1 MTLFSSV
8 LPPHKMVAL
17 YQEQIDLM
25 RKIYQVP
32 SKVMQELHKQMSA
45 KHYYGFRIT
54 RSADDDVRNYLMN
67 LRQSHPSNDDGNML
81 AIKGIAD
88 AIKHIREFR
97 KDARGETYNVKDGKL
112 VSAEITKLELRMME
126 NDMAF
131 RDTMRHHFPKAY
143 NHVTIK
149 KRRPDERST
158 GTGIVLPLTAHLGET
173 LCPPYAWKWNVQ
185 NKGLDC
191 VESGKRR
198 YLVMDLQS
206 EPKDYLVKEG
216 IESFKATLVDFAFKH
231 RGRKFEPEVH
241 FDWWVLRKGTMED
254 DLVGVGKDIHS
265 AYALIDRRYNSRA
278 TSTLL
283 GD

>member
-1 MTLFSSV
+1 MTLFSNV

-17 YQEQIDLM
+17 YQEQIDMM

-32 SKVMQELHKQMSA
+32 SKVVQELHKQMTA
-45 KHYYGFRIT
+45 KHFYGFSINRNF
-54 RSADDDVRNYLMN
+54 DDDVRDYLMN
-67 LRQSHPSNDDGNML
+67 LRQSAPTKDESTML

-97 KDARGETYNVKDGKL
+97 ADARGETYNVKDGKIVCADL
-112 VSAEITKLELRMME
+112 DRLELRMME

-131 RDTMRHHFPKAY
+131 RDTMRSHFPKAY
-143 NHVTIK
+143 TNVTIK
-149 KRRPDERST
+149 KRRPNLNTES
-158 GTGIVLPLTAHLGET
+158 VYPLTSHLGET
-173 LCPPYAWKWNVQ
+173 LCPPYTWKWKVQ

-216 IESFKATLVDFAFKH
+216 IESFKATLVDFAFKN
-231 RGRKFEPEVH
+231 RGTKFQPEVH
-241 FDWWVLRKGTMED
+241 SDWWVLRKKTMED

-265 AYALIDRRYNSRA
+265 AYSLIERRYNSRA

>member
-1 MTLFSSV
+1 MTIFSNV

-17 YQEQIDLM
+17 YQEQIDMM

-32 SKVMQELHKQMSA
+32 SKVVQELHKQMTA
-45 KHYYGFRIT
+45 KHFYGFSIT
-54 RSADDDVRNYLMN
+54 RSMDDEVRDYLMN
-67 LRQSHPSNDDGNML
+67 LRQSAPTKDDSTML
-81 AIKGIAD
+81 AIKDIAD

-97 KDARGETYNVKDGKL
+97 ADARGETYNVKDGKIVCADL
-112 VSAEITKLELRMME
+112 DRLELRMME

-131 RDTMRHHFPKAY
+131 RDTMRSHFPKAY
-143 NHVTIK
+143 TNVTIK
-149 KRRPDERST
+149 KRRPNLNTES
-158 GTGIVLPLTAHLGET
+158 VYPLTAHLGET
-173 LCPPYAWKWNVQ
+173 LCPPYTWKWKVQ

-206 EPKDYLVKEG
+206 EPKDYLVEEG
-216 IESFKATLVDFAFKH
+216 IESFKALLVDFAFKR
-231 RGRKFEPEVH
+231 RGTKFQPEVH
-241 FDWWVLRKGTMED
+241 SDWWVLRKKTMED

-265 AYALIDRRYNSRA
+265 AYSLIERRYNSRA

>member
-1 MTLFSSV
+1 MTLFSNV

-17 YQEQIDLM
+17 YQEQIDMM

-32 SKVMQELHKQMSA
+32 SKVMHELHKQMTDR
-45 KHYYGFRIT
+45 HFYGFSINRNF
-54 RSADDDVRNYLMN
+54 DDDVRNYLMN
-67 LRQSHPSNDDGNML
+67 LRQSAPTKDEGHML

-97 KDARGETYNVKDGKL
+97 KDARGETYNVKDGNL

-131 RDTMRHHFPKAY
+131 RDTMRSHFPKAY
-143 NHVTIK
+143 NHVKIR
-149 KRRPDERST
+149 KRRPDKNYQAHS
-158 GTGIVLPLTAHLGET
+158 LTDHFGET

-185 NKGLDC
+185 NQGLDC

-198 YLVMDLQS
+198 YLVMDLKS
-206 EPKDYLVKEG
+206 EPKDYLVEEG
-216 IESFKATLVDFAFKH
+216 IESFKALLVDFAFKN
-231 RGRKFEPEVH
+231 RGTKFQPEVH
-241 FDWWVLRKGTMED
+241 SDWWVLRKKTMED

-265 AYALIDRRYNSRA
+265 AYSLIERRYNSRA

>member
-8 LPPHKMVAL
+8 LPPHKMVDL

-32 SKVMQELHKQMSA
+32 SKVMQELHKQMTA
-45 KHYYGFRIT
+45 RHFYGFSIT
-54 RSADDDVRNYLMN
+54 RSMDDDVRNYLMN
-67 LRQSHPSNDDGNML
+67 LRQSAPTKDDSTML

-112 VSAEITKLELRMME
+112 VCAEMDKLELRMMQ

-131 RDTMRHHFPKAY
+131 LDTMRHHFPKAY
-143 NHVTIK
+143 NNVTIK
-149 KRRPDERST
+149 KRRPDN
-158 GTGIVLPLTAHLGET
+158 VYPLTSHLGET
-173 LCPPYAWKWNVQ
+173 LCPPYTWKWKVQ
-185 NKGLDC
+185 NQGLDC

-198 YLVMDLQS
+198 YLVMDLKS
-206 EPKDYLVKEG
+206 EPKDYLVEEG

-231 RGRKFEPEVH
+231 RGTKFDPEVH
-241 FDWWVLRKGTMED
+241 FDWWVLRKKTMED

-265 AYALIDRRYNSRA
+265 AYSLIERRYNSRA

>member
-1 MTLFSSV
+1 MTLFSNV

-54 RSADDDVRNYLMN
+54 RSADDDVRDN
-67 LRQSHPSNDDGNML
+67 LKNIRQSHPSNDEGQML

-158 GTGIVLPLTAHLGET
+158 GTGIILPLTSHGGET

-185 NKGLDC
+185 NQGLDC

-198 YLVMDLQS
+198 YLVMNLQS

-231 RGRKFEPEVH
+231 RGTRFTPEVH

>member
-1 MTLFSSV
+1 
-8 LPPHKMVAL
+8 MVAL
-17 YQEQIDLM
+17 YQEQIDMM

-32 SKVMQELHKQMSA
+32 SKVMHELHKQMTD
-45 KHYYGFRIT
+45 KHFYGFSIN
-54 RSADDDVRNYLMN
+54 RSFEDDVKDYLMN
-67 LRQSHPSNDDGNML
+67 LRQSAPTKDDSTML

-97 KDARGETYNVKDGKL
+97 KEARGETYNVKDRKI

-131 RDTMRHHFPKAY
+131 RDTMRSHFPKAY
-143 NHVTIK
+143 TNVKIR
-149 KRRPDERST
+149 KRRPDAK
-158 GTGIVLPLTAHLGET
+158 GTGLPLPLTDHFGET

-185 NKGLDC
+185 NQGLDC

-198 YLVMDLQS
+198 YLVMDLKS

-216 IESFKATLVDFAFKH
+216 IESFKATLVDFAFKN
-231 RGRKFEPEVH
+231 RGTKFEPEVH
-241 FDWWVLRKGTMED
+241 RDWWVLRKKTMED

-265 AYALIDRRYNSRA
+265 AYSLIERRYNSRA

>member
-1 MTLFSSV
+1 MTLFSNV

-17 YQEQIDLM
+17 YQEQIDMM

-32 SKVMQELHKQMSA
+32 SKVVQELHKQMTA
-45 KHYYGFRIT
+45 KHFYGFSINRNF
-54 RSADDDVRNYLMN
+54 DDDVRDYLMN
-67 LRQSHPSNDDGNML
+67 LRQSAPTKDDSTML

-97 KDARGETYNVKDGKL
+97 ADARGETYNVKDGKL
-112 VSAEITKLELRMME
+112 VSVEITKLELRMME

-131 RDTMRHHFPKAY
+131 RDTMRSHFPKAY
-143 NHVTIK
+143 GRVNIK
-149 KRRPDERST
+149 KRRPDAK
-158 GTGIVLPLTAHLGET
+158 GTGLPLPLTDHFGET

-185 NKGLDC
+185 NQGLDC

-198 YLVMDLQS
+198 YLVMDLKS
-206 EPKDYLVKEG
+206 EPKDYLVEEG
-216 IESFKATLVDFAFKH
+216 IESFKATLVDFAFKR
-231 RGRKFEPEVH
+231 RGTKFDPEVH
-241 FDWWVLRKGTMED
+241 RDWWVLRKKTMED

-265 AYALIDRRYNSRA
+265 AYSLIERRYNSRA

>member
-1 MTLFSSV
+1 MTIFSNV

-17 YQEQIDLM
+17 YQEQIDMM

-32 SKVMQELHKQMSA
+32 SKVVQELHKQMTA
-45 KHYYGFRIT
+45 KHFYGFSINRNF
-54 RSADDDVRNYLMN
+54 DDDVRDYLMN
-67 LRQSHPSNDDGNML
+67 LRQSAPTKDESTML

-97 KDARGETYNVKDGKL
+97 ADARGETYNVKDGKIVCADL
-112 VSAEITKLELRMME
+112 DRLELRMME

-131 RDTMRHHFPKAY
+131 RDTMRSHFPKAY
-143 NHVTIK
+143 TNVTIK
-149 KRRPDERST
+149 KRRPNLNTES
-158 GTGIVLPLTAHLGET
+158 VYPLTAHLGET
-173 LCPPYAWKWNVQ
+173 LCPPYTWKWKVQ

-206 EPKDYLVKEG
+206 EPKDYLVEEG
-216 IESFKATLVDFAFKH
+216 IESFKALLVDFAFKR
-231 RGRKFEPEVH
+231 RGTKFQPEVH
-241 FDWWVLRKGTMED
+241 SDWWVLRKKTMED

-265 AYALIDRRYNSRA
+265 DYSLIERRYNSRA

>member
-8 LPPHKMVAL
+8 LNYRNMMDL

-32 SKVMQELHKQMSA
+32 SKVMKELHKQMTA
-45 KHYYGFRIT
+45 RHYYGFHVPRHG
-54 RSADDDVRNYLMN
+54 RADDDVVDYLMN
-67 LRQSHPSNDDGNML
+67 LRNSHPNKDESNML
-81 AIKGIAD
+81 VIKGIAD

-97 KDARGETYNVKDGKL
+97 KDTRGETYNVEDGKL
-112 VSAEITKLELRMME
+112 VSKELSKLELRMME
-126 NDMAF
+126 NDLAF
-131 RDTMRHHFPKAY
+131 LDTMRHNFPKAH
-143 NHVTIK
+143 NNVTIK
-149 KRRPDERST
+149 KRRPDN
-158 GTGIVLPLTAHLGET
+158 VYPLTSHLGET
-173 LCPPYAWKWNVQ
+173 LCPPYTWKWKVQ

-191 VESGKRR
+191 VESGKRK

-206 EPKDYLVKEG
+206 EPKDYLVEEG
-216 IESFKATLVDFAFKH
+216 IESYKATLVDFAFKR
-231 RGRKFEPEVH
+231 RGTKFEPEVH
-241 FDWWVLRKGTMED
+241 FDWWVLRKKTMED

-265 AYALIDRRYNSRA
+265 AYSLIERRYNSRA

>member
-1 MTLFSSV
+1 
-8 LPPHKMVAL
+8 MVAL
-17 YQEQIDLM
+17 YQEQIDMM

-32 SKVMQELHKQMSA
+32 SKVVQELHKQMTA
-45 KHYYGFRIT
+45 KHFYGFSIT
-54 RSADDDVRNYLMN
+54 RSMDDEVRDYLMN
-67 LRQSHPSNDDGNML
+67 LRQSAPTKDDSTML

-97 KDARGETYNVKDGKL
+97 KDARGETYNVKDGKI
-112 VSAEITKLELRMME
+112 VCAEVDKLELRMMQ
-126 NDMAF
+126 NDTAF

-143 NHVTIK
+143 TNVTIK
-149 KRRPDERST
+149 KRRPNLNTES
-158 GTGIVLPLTAHLGET
+158 VYPLTAHLGET
-173 LCPPYAWKWNVQ
+173 LCPPYTWKWKVQ

-206 EPKDYLVKEG
+206 EPKDYLVEEG

-231 RGRKFEPEVH
+231 RGTKFEPEVH
-241 FDWWVLRKGTMED
+241 FDWWVLRKKTMED

-265 AYALIDRRYNSRA
+265 AYSLIERRYNSRA

>member
-1 MTLFSSV
+1 MTIFSNV

-17 YQEQIDLM
+17 YQEQIDMM

-32 SKVMQELHKQMSA
+32 SKVVQELHKQMTA
-45 KHYYGFRIT
+45 KHFYGFSIT
-54 RSADDDVRNYLMN
+54 RSMDDDVRDYLMN
-67 LRQSHPSNDDGNML
+67 LRQSAPTKDDSTML

-97 KDARGETYNVKDGKL
+97 KDARGENYNVKDGKL
-112 VSAEITKLELRMME
+112 VCAELDKLELRMMQ

-131 RDTMRHHFPKAY
+131 RDAMRHHFPKAY
-143 NHVTIK
+143 TNVTIK
-149 KRRPDERST
+149 KRRPNLNTES
-158 GTGIVLPLTAHLGET
+158 VYPLTSHLGET
-173 LCPPYAWKWNVQ
+173 LCPPYTWKWKVQ

-206 EPKDYLVKEG
+206 EPKDYLVEEG

-231 RGRKFEPEVH
+231 RGTKFEPEVH
-241 FDWWVLRKGTMED
+241 FDWWVLRKKTMED

-265 AYALIDRRYNSRA
+265 AYSLIERRYNSRA

>member
-1 MTLFSSV
+1 MTLFSNV

-17 YQEQIDLM
+17 YQEQIDMM

-32 SKVMQELHKQMSA
+32 SKVVQELHKQMTA
-45 KHYYGFRIT
+45 KHFYGFSINRNF
-54 RSADDDVRNYLMN
+54 DDDVRDYLIN
-67 LRQSHPSNDDGNML
+67 LRQSAPTKDDSTML

-97 KDARGETYNVKDGKL
+97 KDARGETYNVKDGKIVCADL
-112 VSAEITKLELRMME
+112 DRLELRMME

-131 RDTMRHHFPKAY
+131 RDTMRSHFPKAY
-143 NHVTIK
+143 TNVTIK
-149 KRRPDERST
+149 KRRPNLNTES
-158 GTGIVLPLTAHLGET
+158 VYPLTSHLGET
-173 LCPPYAWKWNVQ
+173 LCPPYTWKWKVQ

-206 EPKDYLVKEG
+206 EPKDYLVEEG
-216 IESFKATLVDFAFKH
+216 IESFKATLVDFAFKN
-231 RGRKFEPEVH
+231 RGTKFQPEVH
-241 FDWWVLRKGTMED
+241 SDWWVLRKKTMED

-265 AYALIDRRYNSRA
+265 AYSLIERRYNSRA

>member
-1 MTLFSSV
+1 MTLFSNV

-17 YQEQIDLM
+17 YQEQIDMM

-32 SKVMQELHKQMSA
+32 SKVVQELHKQMTA
-45 KHYYGFRIT
+45 KHFYGFSINRNF
-54 RSADDDVRNYLMN
+54 DDDVRDYLMN
-67 LRQSHPSNDDGNML
+67 LRQSAPTKDDSTML

-97 KDARGETYNVKDGKL
+97 ADARGENYNVKDRKI
-112 VSAEITKLELRMME
+112 VSVEITKLELRMME

-131 RDTMRHHFPKAY
+131 RDTMRSHFPKAY
-143 NHVTIK
+143 GRVNIK
-149 KRRPDERST
+149 KRRPDAK
-158 GTGIVLPLTAHLGET
+158 GTGLPLPLTNHLGET

-198 YLVMDLQS
+198 YLVMDLKS
-206 EPKDYLVKEG
+206 EPKEYLVKEG
-216 IESFKATLVDFAFKH
+216 IESFKALLVDFAFKR
-231 RGRKFEPEVH
+231 RGTKFEPEVH
-241 FDWWVLRKGTMED
+241 SDWWVLRKKTMED

-265 AYALIDRRYNSRA
+265 AYSLIERRYNSRA

>member
-1 MTLFSSV
+1 MTLFSNV

-17 YQEQIDLM
+17 YQEQIDMM

-54 RSADDDVRNYLMN
+54 RSADDDVRDYLFN
-67 LRQSHPSNDDGNML
+67 LRQSHPSNDEGQML

-97 KDARGETYNVKDGKL
+97 KDARGETYNVKDRKI

-131 RDTMRHHFPKAY
+131 RDTMRSHFPKAY

-149 KRRPDERST
+149 KRRPDAQ
-158 GTGIVLPLTAHLGET
+158 GTGLPVPLTAHLGET

-198 YLVMDLQS
+198 YLVMDLKS

-231 RGRKFEPEVH
+231 RGTRFTPEVH
-241 FDWWVLRKGTMED
+241 FDWWVLRKSTMED

-265 AYALIDRRYNSRA
+265 AYALIERRYNSRA

>member
-1 MTLFSSV
+1 MTLFSNV

-17 YQEQIDLM
+17 YQEQIDMM

-32 SKVMQELHKQMSA
+32 SKVVQELHKQMTA
-45 KHYYGFRIT
+45 KHFYGFSINRNF
-54 RSADDDVRNYLMN
+54 DDDVRDYLMN
-67 LRQSHPSNDDGNML
+67 LRQSAPTKDDSTML

-97 KDARGETYNVKDGKL
+97 ADARGEIYNVKDGKIVCADL
-112 VSAEITKLELRMME
+112 DKLELRMME
-126 NDMAF
+126 NDRAF
-131 RDTMRHHFPKAY
+131 RDTMRNHFPKAY
-143 NHVTIK
+143 GRVKIR
-149 KRRPDERST
+149 KRRPDKNYQAH
-158 GTGIVLPLTAHLGET
+158 PLTDHFGET
-173 LCPPYAWKWNVQ
+173 LCPPYTWKWKVQ
-185 NKGLDC
+185 NQGLDC

-198 YLVMDLQS
+198 YLVIDLQS

-216 IESFKATLVDFAFKH
+216 IESFKATLVDFAFKN
-231 RGRKFEPEVH
+231 RGTKFEPEVH
-241 FDWWVLRKGTMED
+241 SDWWVLRKGTMED

>member
-1 MTLFSSV
+1 MTIFSNV

-17 YQEQIDLM
+17 YQEQIDMM

-32 SKVMQELHKQMSA
+32 SKVVQELHKQMTA
-45 KHYYGFRIT
+45 KHFYGFSINRNF
-54 RSADDDVRNYLMN
+54 DDDVRDYLMN
-67 LRQSHPSNDDGNML
+67 LRQSAPTKDESTML

-97 KDARGETYNVKDGKL
+97 ADARGETYNVKDGKIVCADL
-112 VSAEITKLELRMME
+112 DRLELRMME

-131 RDTMRHHFPKAY
+131 RDTMRSHFPKAY
-143 NHVTIK
+143 TNVTIK
-149 KRRPDERST
+149 KRRPNLNTES
-158 GTGIVLPLTAHLGET
+158 VYPLTSHLGET
-173 LCPPYAWKWNVQ
+173 LCPPYTWKWKVQ

-206 EPKDYLVKEG
+206 EPKDYLVEEG
-216 IESFKATLVDFAFKH
+216 IESFKALLVDFAFKR
-231 RGRKFEPEVH
+231 RGTKFQPEVH
-241 FDWWVLRKGTMED
+241 SDWWVLRKKTMED

-265 AYALIDRRYNSRA
+265 AYSLIERRYNSRA

>member
-1 MTLFSSV
+1 
-8 LPPHKMVAL
+8 
-17 YQEQIDLM
+17 
-25 RKIYQVP
+25 
-32 SKVMQELHKQMSA
+32 
-45 KHYYGFRIT
+45 
-54 RSADDDVRNYLMN
+54 
-67 LRQSHPSNDDGNML
+67 ML

-97 KDARGETYNVKDGKL
+97 KDARGETYNVKDRKI

-131 RDTMRHHFPKAY
+131 RDTMRSHFPKAY
-143 NHVTIK
+143 TNVKIR
-149 KRRPDERST
+149 KRRPDAK
-158 GTGIVLPLTAHLGET
+158 GTGLPLPLTDHFGET

-185 NKGLDC
+185 NQGLDC

-198 YLVMDLQS
+198 YLVMDLKS

-216 IESFKATLVDFAFKH
+216 IESFKATLVDFAFKY
-231 RGRKFEPEVH
+231 RGTKFKPEVH
-241 FDWWVLRKGTMED
+241 SDWWVLRKKTMED

-265 AYALIDRRYNSRA
+265 AYSLIERRYNSRA

>member
-1 MTLFSSV
+1 
-8 LPPHKMVAL
+8 
-17 YQEQIDLM
+17 
-25 RKIYQVP
+25 
-32 SKVMQELHKQMSA
+32 
-45 KHYYGFRIT
+45 
-54 RSADDDVRNYLMN
+54 MN
-67 LRQSHPSNDDGNML
+67 LRQSHPSNDDGQML

-97 KDARGETYNVKDGKL
+97 KDARGETYNVKDGKI

-131 RDTMRHHFPKAY
+131 RDTMRSHFPKAY

-149 KRRPDERST
+149 KRRPDAQ
-158 GTGIVLPLTAHLGET
+158 GTGLPLPLTNHLGET
-173 LCPPYAWKWNVQ
+173 LCPPYASKWNVQ
-185 NKGLDC
+185 NQGLDC

-198 YLVMDLQS
+198 YLVMDLKS

-216 IESFKATLVDFAFKH
+216 IESFKATLVDFAFKN
-231 RGRKFEPEVH
+231 RGTKFQPEVH
-241 FDWWVLRKGTMED
+241 SDWWVLRKKTMED

-265 AYALIDRRYNSRA
+265 AYALIERRYNSRA

>member
-1 MTLFSSV
+1 MTLFSNV

-17 YQEQIDLM
+17 YQEQIDMM

-32 SKVMQELHKQMSA
+32 SKVVQELHKQMSA

-67 LRQSHPSNDDGNML
+67 LRQSHPSNDDGQML

-97 KDARGETYNVKDGKL
+97 KDARGETYNVKDRKI

-131 RDTMRHHFPKAY
+131 RDTMRSHFPKAY

-149 KRRPDERST
+149 KRRPDVK
-158 GTGIVLPLTAHLGET
+158 GTGLPLPLTNHLGET

-185 NKGLDC
+185 NQGLDC

-198 YLVMDLQS
+198 YLVMNLQS

-231 RGRKFEPEVH
+231 RGTRFTPEVH

>member
-1 MTLFSSV
+1 MTLFSNV

-17 YQEQIDLM
+17 YQEQIDMM

-32 SKVMQELHKQMSA
+32 SKVVQELHKQMTA
-45 KHYYGFRIT
+45 KHFYGFSINRNF
-54 RSADDDVRNYLMN
+54 DDDVRDYLMN
-67 LRQSHPSNDDGNML
+67 LRQSAPTKDESTML

-97 KDARGETYNVKDGKL
+97 ADARGETYNVKDGKIVCADL
-112 VSAEITKLELRMME
+112 DRLELRMME

-131 RDTMRHHFPKAY
+131 RDTMRSHFPKAY
-143 NHVTIK
+143 TNVTIK
-149 KRRPDERST
+149 KRRPNLNTES
-158 GTGIVLPLTAHLGET
+158 VYPLTSHLGET
-173 LCPPYAWKWNVQ
+173 LCPPYTWKWKVQ

-206 EPKDYLVKEG
+206 EPKDYLVEEG

-231 RGRKFEPEVH
+231 RGTKFEPEVH
-241 FDWWVLRKGTMED
+241 FDWWVLRKKTMED

-265 AYALIDRRYNSRA
+265 AYSLIERRYNSRA

>member
-1 MTLFSSV
+1 
-8 LPPHKMVAL
+8 MVAL
-17 YQEQIDLM
+17 YQEQIDMM

-32 SKVMQELHKQMSA
+32 SKVVQELHKQMTA
-45 KHYYGFRIT
+45 KHFYGFSINRNF
-54 RSADDDVRNYLMN
+54 DDDVRDYLMN
-67 LRQSHPSNDDGNML
+67 LRQSAPTKDESTML

-97 KDARGETYNVKDGKL
+97 ADARGETYNVKDGKIVCADL
-112 VSAEITKLELRMME
+112 DRLELRMME

-131 RDTMRHHFPKAY
+131 RDTMRSHFPKAY
-143 NHVTIK
+143 TNVTIK
-149 KRRPDERST
+149 KRRPNLNTES
-158 GTGIVLPLTAHLGET
+158 VYPLTSHLGET
-173 LCPPYAWKWNVQ
+173 LCPPYTWKWKVQ

-206 EPKDYLVKEG
+206 EPKDYLVEEG
-216 IESFKATLVDFAFKH
+216 IESFKALLVDFAFKR
-231 RGRKFEPEVH
+231 RGTKFQPEVH
-241 FDWWVLRKGTMED
+241 SDWWVLRKKTMED

-265 AYALIDRRYNSRA
+265 AYSLIERRYNSRA

>member
-1 MTLFSSV
+1 MTLFSNV
-8 LPPHKMVAL
+8 LPPHKMVDL
-17 YQEQIDLM
+17 YQEQIDMM

-32 SKVMQELHKQMSA
+32 SKVVQELHKQMTA
-45 KHYYGFRIT
+45 KHFYGFSINRNF
-54 RSADDDVRNYLMN
+54 DDDVRDYLMN
-67 LRQSHPSNDDGNML
+67 LRQSAPTKDDSTML

-112 VSAEITKLELRMME
+112 VCAEMDKLELRMMQ

-131 RDTMRHHFPKAY
+131 LDTMRHHFPKAY
-143 NHVTIK
+143 SRVTIK
-149 KRRPDERST
+149 KRRPDS
-158 GTGIVLPLTAHLGET
+158 VYPLTSHLGET
-173 LCPPYAWKWNVQ
+173 LCPPYTWKWKVQ

-206 EPKDYLVKEG
+206 EPKDYLVEEG

-231 RGRKFEPEVH
+231 RGTKFDPEVH
-241 FDWWVLRKGTMED
+241 FDWWVLRKKTMED

-265 AYALIDRRYNSRA
+265 AYSLIERRYNSRA

>member
-1 MTLFSSV
+1 MTLFSNV

-17 YQEQIDLM
+17 YQEQIDMM

-32 SKVMQELHKQMSA
+32 SKVVNELHKQMSA

-54 RSADDDVRNYLMN
+54 RSADDDVRDYLMN
-67 LRQSHPSNDDGNML
+67 LRQSHPSNDEGQML

-97 KDARGETYNVKDGKL
+97 KEARGETYNVKDRKI

-149 KRRPDERST
+149 KRRPDAQ
-158 GTGIVLPLTAHLGET
+158 GTGLPLPLTNHLGET

-198 YLVMDLQS
+198 YLVMDLKS

-231 RGRKFEPEVH
+231 RGTRFTPEVH
-241 FDWWVLRKGTMED
+241 FDWWVLRKKTMED

-265 AYALIDRRYNSRA
+265 AYSLIERRYNSRA

>member
-1 MTLFSSV
+1 MTLFSNV

-17 YQEQIDLM
+17 YQEQIDMM

-32 SKVMQELHKQMSA
+32 YKVMQELHKQMSA

-67 LRQSHPSNDDGNML
+67 LRQSHPSNDEGQML

-97 KDARGETYNVKDGKL
+97 KEARGETYNVKDRKI

-131 RDTMRHHFPKAY
+131 ADTMRHHFPKA
-143 NHVTIK
+143 HTRVTIR
-149 KRRPDERST
+149 KRRPDVK
-158 GTGIVLPLTAHLGET
+158 GTGLPLPLTDHFGET

-185 NKGLDC
+185 NKGLDY

-198 YLVMDLQS
+198 YLVMDLKT

-231 RGRKFEPEVH
+231 RGTRFTPEVH
-241 FDWWVLRKGTMED
+241 FDWWVLRKKTMED

-265 AYALIDRRYNSRA
+265 AYSLIERRYNSRA

>member
-1 MTLFSSV
+1 MTLFSNV

-17 YQEQIDLM
+17 YQEQIDMM

-32 SKVMQELHKQMSA
+32 SKVMQELHNQMTA
-45 KHYYGFRIT
+45 KHFYGFSINRNL
-54 RSADDDVRNYLMN
+54 DDDVRDYLMN
-67 LRQSHPSNDDGNML
+67 LRQSAPTKDESTML

-97 KDARGETYNVKDGKL
+97 KDARGETYNVKDGKI
-112 VSAEITKLELRMME
+112 VSAEITPKLELRMME

-131 RDTMRHHFPKAY
+131 RDTMRSYFPKAY
-143 NHVTIK
+143 SQVTIK
-149 KRRPDERST
+149 KRRPDAK
-158 GTGIVLPLTAHLGET
+158 GTGCMPLPLTSHFGET

-198 YLVMDLQS
+198 YLVMDLKS
-206 EPKDYLVKEG
+206 EPKDYLVEEG
-216 IESFKATLVDFAFKH
+216 IESFKATLVDFAFKR
-231 RGRKFEPEVH
+231 RGTKFEPEVH
-241 FDWWVLRKGTMED
+241 SDWWVLRKKTMED

-265 AYALIDRRYNSRA
+265 AYSLIERRYNSRA

>member
-8 LPPHKMVAL
+8 LPPHKMVDL

-32 SKVMQELHKQMSA
+32 SKVMQELHKQMTDR
-45 KHYYGFRIT
+45 HYYGFRIT

-67 LRQSHPSNDDGNML
+67 LRQSHPSNDDGQML

-97 KDARGETYNVKDGKL
+97 KDARGETYNVEDGKL
-112 VSAEITKLELRMME
+112 VSKELSKLELRMMQ

-131 RDTMRHHFPKAY
+131 LDTMRHHFPKAY
-143 NHVTIK
+143 NNVKIK
-149 KRRPDERST
+149 KRRPDKNYQAH
-158 GTGIVLPLTAHLGET
+158 PLTDHFGET
-173 LCPPYAWKWNVQ
+173 LCPPYTWKWKVQ
-185 NKGLDC
+185 NQGLDC
-191 VESGKRR
+191 VESGKRK
-198 YLVMDLQS
+198 YLVMDLKS
-206 EPKDYLVKEG
+206 EPKDYLVEEG
-216 IESFKATLVDFAFKH
+216 IESFKATLVDFAFKR
-231 RGRKFEPEVH
+231 RGTKFEPEVH
-241 FDWWVLRKGTMED
+241 SDWWVLRKKTMED

-265 AYALIDRRYNSRA
+265 AYSLIERRYNSRA